1 MYCNNCGKKVDEDS
15 KFCQFCGARVDK
27 ANDSKPKA
35 ESEKQKEE
43 AKETE
48 TKSKVDQLWDKF
60 AEVYDAQDK
69 EREKY
74 DALSSLHIWDIIDRL
89 STNAFETFIADNKDE
104 LNSQPYKAIEAIKNL
119 YLLSVL

>member
-69 EREKY
+69 ERERY
-74 DALSSLHIWDIIDRL
+74 DALSSALVSSLTGYRFVD
-89 STNAFETFIADNKDE
+89 TQ
-104 LNSQPYKAIEAIKNL
+104 NSCL
-119 YLLSVL
+119 GWFVSRVS